1 MMHSGGMEI
10 LEQIYT
16 AVFSVNSVWSVV
28 FRGAIWCV
36 IAVVI
41 IVSLDKSDPDKATKS
56 LKSNLGFLLMFLVL
70 SGVLMYLLFG
80 YSRVA

>member
-1 MMHSGGMEI
+1 MHIGGMEF
-10 LEQIYT
+10 LEQIYL
-16 AVFSVNSVWSVV
+16 AVFSVNSIWSVV
-28 FRGAIWCV
+28 VRGIIWFV
-36 IAVVI
+36 IAIVI
-41 IVSLDKSDPDKATKS
+41 MVSLDTANPDKAQAG

>member
-1 MMHSGGMEI
+1 MLHIGRMEV
-10 LEQIYT
+10 LEQIYL
-16 AVFSVNSVWSVV
+16 AVFSVNSIWSVV
-28 FRGAIWCV
+28 TRGILWFV

-41 IVSLDKSDPDKATKS
+41 MVSLDKADPDKAQAS

>member
-1 MMHSGGMEI
+1 MLHIGRMEV
-10 LEQIYT
+10 LEQIYL
-16 AVFSVNSVWSVV
+16 AVFSVNSIWSVV
-28 FRGAIWCV
+28 TRGILWFIIAIV
-36 IAVVI
+36 IM
-41 IVSLDKSDPDKATKS
+41 VSLDKADPDKAQAD

>member
-1 MMHSGGMEI
+1 MEV
-10 LEQIYT
+10 LEQIYL
-16 AVFSVNSVWSVV
+16 AVFSVNSIWSVV
-28 FRGAIWCV
+28 ARGVLWFIIAIV
-36 IAVVI
+36 IM
-41 IVSLDKSDPDKATKS
+41 VSLDKADPDKAQTS

>member
-1 MMHSGGMEI
+1 MEV
-10 LEQIYT
+10 LEQIYL
-16 AVFSVNSVWSVV
+16 AVFSVNSIWSVV
-28 FRGAIWCV
+28 FRGIVWFIVAG
-36 IAVVI
+36 VI
-41 IVSLDKSDPDKATKS
+41 IVSLDKADPDSAQKN